1 MAEQYDI
8 LEVLGIS
15 DREDSFSNLISY
27 LFHNN
32 SDFKYKFSEKFFGI
46 KKKSDLG
53 DIELK
58 VRNKFIMDEGKHIAP
73 DLILYSKPLRKLLLL
88 K

>member
-32 SDFKYKFSEKFFGI
+32 SDFKYKFSEKFLKIDQNSELDDIVLI
-46 KKKSDLG
+46 K
-53 DIELK
+53 
-58 VRNKFIMDEGKHIAP
+58 RNAFVSNVDTKIIP
-73 DLILYSKPLRKLLLL
+73 DLIIYSR
-88 K
+88 